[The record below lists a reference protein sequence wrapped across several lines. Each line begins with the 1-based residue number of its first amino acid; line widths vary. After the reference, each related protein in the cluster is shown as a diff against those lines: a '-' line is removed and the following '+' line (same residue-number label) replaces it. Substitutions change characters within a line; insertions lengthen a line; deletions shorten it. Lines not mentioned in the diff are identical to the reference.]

1 MMTMRKKRFFT
12 IGIFI
17 VLMIS
22 AIVILD
28 VSLITGQEEAR
39 LNFEK
44 ESFSPS
50 IPTESGV
57 FRRSKFAMDYEN
69 MPENE
74 KLARE
79 LKEYY
84 SIRAYPGAPPIIP
97 HALLSEKGIGAQ
109 SCLQCHENGGYVDQ
123 FKAYAPVTP
132 HPEMLNCR
140 QCHVA
145 AKTDELF
152 VSTNW
157 TKMEH
162 PDVEDNTAL
171 EGSPP
176 VIPHAL
182 QMREN
187 CLACHAGPAA
197 PKEIKV
203 THALRINCRQCHVP
217 VQDFTTLKIEWDS
230 TDQFFRKPK

>member
-1 MMTMRKKRFFT
+1 MRKKRFFT

-22 AIVILD
+22 SIVILD
-28 VSLITGQEEAR
+28 VSLISGSEEAK

-57 FRRSKFAMDYEN
+57 FRRSEFAMDYEN

-74 KLARE
+74 RLARK
-79 LKEYY
+79 LKDYY
-84 SIRAYPGAPPIIP
+84 GNRAYPGAPPVIP
-97 HALLSEKGIGAQ
+97 HPLLSEKGIGGQ

-123 FKAYAPVTP
+123 FKAYTPVTP
-132 HPEMLNCR
+132 HPEMINCR
-140 QCHVA
+140 QCHVSP
-145 AKTDELF
+145 KTDELF
-152 VSTNW
+152 RLTNW
-157 TKMEH
+157 TKTEH
-162 PDVEDNTAL
+162 PDVEDNAAL

-176 VIPHAL
+176 VIPHTL

-217 VQDFTTLKIEWDS
+217 VQDLTTLKIEWDS

>member
-1 MMTMRKKRFFT
+1 MKNRFV
-12 IGIFI
+12 IISLCI
-17 VLMIS
+17 ALMIS
-22 AIVILD
+22 AIVIID
-28 VSLITGQEEAR
+28 ISLESGREEAN
-39 LNFEK
+39 LHFEP
-44 ESFSPS
+44 EEYSPS
-50 IPTESGV
+50 LPTESGV
-57 FRRSKFAMDYEN
+57 FRRSEFALDYEN
-69 MPENE
+69 MPGNE
-74 KLARE
+74 SRARKLAD
-79 LKEYY
+79 YY
-84 SIRAYPGAPPIIP
+84 MNRAYLGAPPTIP
-97 HALLSEKGIGAQ
+97 HALLSETGIGGN

-132 HPEMLNCR
+132 HPEMMNCR

-145 AKTDELF
+145 PKTKSLF
-152 VSTNW
+152 KRINW
-157 TKMEH
+157 EKISH
-162 PDVEDNTAL
+162 PSIKGSAL

-176 VIPHAL
+176 VIPHTL

-217 VQDFTTLKIEWDS
+217 VQEFSTMRLKWDS